1 MEDLFAKLALQTVH
15 LVGKAAFGAASSMA
29 MRQVAAYA
37 NRVPQS
43 KSRQAEIDRLRT
55 LFEAKLRIITPAI
68 DLVDIISARGHSAM
82 ASVLQLTYALRS
94 DIVAFSAKLEKL
106 DQMVERALQ
115 KEKRAQGG
123 GGGSDSS
130 SSLSAIFRRVS
141 IGPQSASGSEAAH
154 SDLAALNDAIID
166 DLKAL
171 LVNIEEAVPLLNLA
185 LTTSGAHLGTS
196 LPPGIS
202 PSRLMQA
209 SALLSRSSTWHD
221 HRNRSDNQ
229 SAGASSDVMVGDPF
243 VLRLYS
249 LFVASVR
256 PKSKADF
263 TWKEEFAKCRV
274 ALWRCAGRPDNKND
288 EDAAAAVFAQDEYV
302 YELRIIEDLDD
313 GRYHDDDAAAD
324 SAQHSSSA
332 SLVHK
337 DRDSWVSIMDRKSPA
352 SGPMRAGRIIRIPLD
367 RVASLHYTS
376 AGSLLN
382 IEDSSSPVLV
392 VSSSGSQ
399 VTSSFSLASADDS
412 GAKSAHAEGLDADG
426 TGKMSPAGQTQQT
439 IHWYA
444 LEVAV
449 EDNHDQD
456 SATSAASSDDEDGDN
471 DKEPETGSESESGSD
486 AEADG
491 HSPDSYNTGATN
503 TAEPQLVEEKDK
515 DNSADY
521 ANAAN
526 IENPDLL
533 QHDSSYSEISHSD
546 SEFLAAEEY
555 LRPVE
560 FLANEWSRC
569 TLSLLEYTIRLASV
583 EMCEQLSHLEVT
595 DEKLRLYLLGGAPG
609 DPYAAHDAPGG
620 ALRSTQDASYRT
632 TTPAAA
638 SRMATGFNTSIPT
651 PNRRDAALFSASTI
665 GSPTPKYT
673 RTKSSRSASTLGPRY
688 HQ

>member
-1 MEDLFAKLALQTVH
+1 
-15 LVGKAAFGAASSMA
+15 
-29 MRQVAAYA
+29 
-37 NRVPQS
+37 
-43 KSRQAEIDRLRT
+43 
-55 LFEAKLRIITPAI
+55 
-68 DLVDIISARGHSAM
+68 M

-106 DQMVERALQ
+106 DQMVERALR
-115 KEKRAQGG
+115 KEKMTQG

-141 IGPQSASGSEAAH
+141 IGPQSATGSEAAH
-154 SDLAALNDAIID
+154 SDLAALNDAIVD

-221 HRNRSDNQ
+221 HRSRSENPA
-229 SAGASSDVMVGDPF
+229 AGAASDVMVGEPF

-274 ALWRCAGRPDNKND
+274 ALWRCAGRPGNG
-288 EDAAAAVFAQDEYV
+288 EDVDAVFAQDEYV
-302 YELRIIEDLDD
+302 YELRVIEDLDD
-313 GRYHDDDAAAD
+313 GRYHDDDDASAAD
-324 SAQHSSSA
+324 STQSSA
-332 SLVHK
+332 SASLAHK

-352 SGPMRAGRIIRIPLD
+352 SGPMRAGRVICIPLG

-412 GAKSAHAEGLDADG
+412 GTKSAQVESLGADG
-426 TGKMSPAGQTQQT
+426 TGKTSPAGQTQQT

-456 SATSAASSDDEDGDN
+456 SATSAASSDDEDGEN
-471 DKEPETGSESESGSD
+471 DKKSETGSESD
-486 AEADG
+486 AEADDRF
-491 HSPDSYNTGATN
+491 SDSKNTGAAN
-503 TAEPQLVEEKDK
+503 TAESRLMEEKDK
-515 DNSADY
+515 DSSADD

-526 IENPDLL
+526 TENPDLL

-583 EMCEQLSHLEVT
+583 EMREQLSHLEVT

-609 DPYAAHDAPGG
+609 DPYAAHDTPGG
-620 ALRSTQDASYRT
+620 ALRASQDASYRI

-638 SRMATGFNTSIPT
+638 SRMGTGFNTSIPT
-651 PNRRDAALFSASTI
+651 PNRRDVALFSASTI

-673 RTKSSRSASTLGPRY
+673 RAKSSRSASTLGPR
-688 HQ
+688 